1 MNESVY
7 VIFLENAKPLNREAV
22 EQHVLHLR
30 ALDDAGKLV
39 LCGPF
44 ADYAGG
50 MVAIRAASSEEAHA
64 VAKRDPFI
72 ASGFRTYSIR
82 TLEQAHRENG
92 YLL

>member
-7 VIFLENAKPLNREAV
+7 AIFLENAKPLSREAV

-30 ALDDAGKLV
+30 APDDAGKLV

-50 MVAIRAASSEEAHA
+50 MVAVRATSSAA
-64 VAKRDPFI
+64 I
-72 ASGFRTYSIR
+72 M
-82 TLEQAHRENG
+82 
-92 YLL
+92 